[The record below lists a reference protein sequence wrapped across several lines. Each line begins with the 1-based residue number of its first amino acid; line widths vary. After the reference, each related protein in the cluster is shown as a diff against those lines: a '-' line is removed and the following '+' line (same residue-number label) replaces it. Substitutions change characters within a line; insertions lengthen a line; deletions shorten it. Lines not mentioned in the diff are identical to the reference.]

1 MEQKVIKGLTIE
13 FNGETIDNVTN
24 LCIDT
29 WDKKY
34 VHFIYKRNEG
44 VSVNV
49 ACDLKDIKINI
60 V

>member
-1 MEQKVIKGLTIE
+1 MDQKVIKGLTIE

-24 LCIDT
+24 LHIDT

-34 VHFIYKRNEG
+34 VHFTYKKNEG
-44 VSVNV
+44 IYVNI

-60 V
+60 D

>member
-13 FNGETIDNVTN
+13 FNGETIENVTN

-29 WDKKY
+29 LDEKY
-34 VHFIYKRNEG
+34 VHFTYKRNEG

-60 V
+60 A